1 MKYCFKVG
9 LYKQGLLH
17 KEIAK
22 ILDYG
27 TSTVTNHLIKMGYT
41 TYTINKDDVVRL
53 YNEGYT
59 DLEISQMLNCTRP
72 NVTHCLNRL
81 GIKDRKSKKDNLE
94 LRNKISNSLTGRF
107 VGADNPNFKGYKN
120 EKQIARGIFKT
131 ISKRKIR
138 ECNYT
143 CQHCGKH
150 GGNLVTHHIKPF
162 AIILDEFIKTTY
174 SGNLDNFYHEI
185 TQYKDFMDE
194 SNMIVLCEE
203 CHKAVHY
210 SDNHELSPYRWESA
224 TTIEITT

>member
-1 MKYCFKVG
+1 
-9 LYKQGLLH
+9 
-17 KEIAK
+17 
-22 ILDYG
+22 
-27 TSTVTNHLIKMGYT
+27 
-41 TYTINKDDVVRL
+41 
-53 YNEGYT
+53 
-59 DLEISQMLNCTRP
+59 MLNCTRP
-72 NVTHCLNRL
+72 NVTHCLNKL

-94 LRNKISNSLTGRF
+94 LRNKISNSLIGRF

-194 SNMIVLCEE
+194 SNMTVLCEE